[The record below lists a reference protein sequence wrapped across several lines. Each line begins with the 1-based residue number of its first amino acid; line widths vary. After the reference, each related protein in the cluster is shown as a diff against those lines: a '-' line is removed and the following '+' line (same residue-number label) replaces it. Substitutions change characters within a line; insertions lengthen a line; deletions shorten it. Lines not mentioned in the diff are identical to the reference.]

1 MREEKRQ
8 HPRAKIRVPVELR
21 AAGSDVS
28 TRAST
33 SDISL
38 GGCYVEMMF
47 TLDRGVQVEMIL
59 HIGEPIVVLGTVV
72 TCDPHVG
79 NGIEFSKILP
89 EDEQELR
96 RYLEVASRISGSN

>member
-1 MREEKRQ
+1 M
-8 HPRAKIRVPVELR
+8 ELR